1 MIMATVMKTLC
12 STSATIETNRG
23 ALNTQSCSA
32 KDRNFLDRIK
42 EMLGG
47 FAVCGK
53 RTAQRAQKMLDTS
66 LVTLSTVTT
75 PNGPWVYTIVPWED

>member
-1 MIMATVMKTLC
+1 MNTLY

-23 ALNTQSCSA
+23 ALNTQSCFA
-32 KDRNFLDRIK
+32 NDRNFLDRIK
-42 EMLGG
+42 EMLRG
-47 FAVCGK
+47 FAVRGK
-53 RTAQRAQKMLDTS
+53 RTAQRAQKALDTS